1 MIIMRLLTK
10 IRNKFKRTTGYVASM
25 GIEHNIRLR
34 HYRGDKLL
42 RAWVVHN
49 TTVNA
54 GLEWVKGVISNNG
67 DTEAGVDFM
76 EYVAVG
82 SNNTGPAPGDTTL
95 NTEITDGGLARAG
108 GTYASGATGICT
120 VTKSFSV
127 TATRSVEEAGLFDDP
142 TAGTML
148 ARVLTGT
155 TDVADGDTL
164 EIEWTITYTST

>member
-1 MIIMRLLTK
+1 MGFLTK
-10 IRNKFKRTTGYVASM
+10 IRNKLTSATGTMASM
-25 GIEHNIRLR
+25 GIDHNVRLR

-42 RAWVVHN
+42 REWYTHN

-54 GLEWVKGVISNNG
+54 GLEWVKSVISNNG

-82 SNNTGPAPGDTTL
+82 SNNTAPSASDTTL
-95 NTEITDGGLARAG
+95 NTEISTSGLGRAI
-108 GTYASGATGICT
+108 GTYASGATGVCT

-127 TATRSVEEAGLFDDP
+127 SGSETVEEAGLFDDP

-155 TDVADGDTL
+155 TSVSNGDTL
-164 EIEWTITYTST
+164 QIQWTVTYTST